1 MQEEK
6 QIDLIVLEDKMIID
20 KSIKKIPQN
29 GFYAALALTGGQ
41 AYTED
46 VAKILKNRL
55 GYDVRHTADV
65 RSMLEILPG
74 VEWRK
79 NCKGRK
85 SCWNLDSSYFERAI
99 YSQEID
105 KLMRKAKK
113 YDQKGL
119 EDSGSIK
126 KLERKAFSWYNK

>member
-85 SCWNLDSSYFERAI
+85 SCWNLDSSYFEKAVYSHEI
-99 YSQEID
+99 Y
-105 KLMRKAKK
+105 KLMRKALK
-113 YDQKGL
+113 QSGL

-126 KLERKAFSWYNK
+126 KPKRKAFSWYNE